1 MDAPL
6 PNGRCQGLLVRI
18 DDLGNLLLD
27 FEQDDAIGMRGRIFR
42 ITPVERMSMV
52 LTTGVFEFDKSVAVL
67 VVTGI
72 WLPTSSRAG

>member
-1 MDAPL
+1 
-6 PNGRCQGLLVRI
+6 
-18 DDLGNLLLD
+18 
-27 FEQDDAIGMRGRIFR
+27 MRGRIFR

-52 LTTGVFEFDKSVAVL
+52 LTTGVFGLVSSVADE